1 MGFDI
6 NLPTLGLIAGSA
18 IIGAINPCS
27 IGGLVLMVSVIL
39 ASKKSK
45 QKLLVLGG
53 VYIFTIFTTQLL
65 IGLGLLSFLSFLPW
79 VITKYISVTMGTV
92 IVLLGLVEIKD
103 YFWYGRGF
111 SLVIP
116 ESLTH
121 QMHKISKITT
131 IFGAVVA
138 SLIMVSGQLFCTGAS
153 YLAIIT
159 IISANFNWTGL
170 LMMVTYN
177 LVYVLP
183 LVIILLLV
191 SSGTKLHFVKSWKQ
205 ESRGMMRLI
214 IGLLLVSL
222 GWLLILISGGAIR
235 L

>member
-1 MGFDI
+1 MLGE
-6 NLPTLGLIAGSA
+6 NLTIGI
-18 IIGAINPCS
+18 IIGAALVDSINPCVFGVLIFLIAFMNRVFKNRKMMLLGGLLYSLVVYITYLLLGFGILKIAVS
-27 IGGLVLMVSVIL
+27 IGFASLFYAVAAMIAIAAGL
-39 ASKKSK
+39 
-45 QKLLVLGG
+45 
-53 VYIFTIFTTQLL
+53 F
-65 IGLGLLSFLSFLPW
+65 
-79 VITKYISVTMGTV
+79 
-92 IVLLGLVEIKD
+92 EIKD